1 MYVWSQRGKYGT
13 AKSRLKRVLLPAWPQ
28 PTAQGLMSTT
38 KPPSSPEGRLALTE
52 LLTPQQEPF
61 TQSVINFSS
70 AACGFRL
77 LKKKKKGWLLN
88 PNSMIYRVF
97 V

>member
-1 MYVWSQRGKYGT
+1 MVSEKEIWDSEVQVEEGVAACLT
-13 AKSRLKRVLLPAWPQ
+13 SIHS
-28 PTAQGLMSTT
+28 LMSTT
-38 KPPSSPEGRLALTE
+38 KPPSSPEGGLALTE

-77 LKKKKKGWLLN
+77 
-88 PNSMIYRVF
+88 
-97 V
+97 